1 VTPSASTSP
10 ATPGAGLAA
19 LSLVFNAFVWGVAWW
34 PFRQLH
40 DLGLHPLWATVLI
53 YLVATVVLAVARPA
67 ALVELGR
74 HPSLW
79 LLMAA
84 AGTTNAAF
92 NWAVTTGDVVRVV
105 LLVYLMPLWAVL
117 LARLLLHEALS
128 AAAIARVV
136 LALAG
141 AALVLWPAQGLAG
154 GGAVLGVPEALGLLA
169 GFTFALNNV
178 LLRRE
183 VARSDAARALAMF
196 GGGVVVAGALA
207 LGLAVAGT
215 VAWPPAPAP
224 GWVAGTLVLG
234 AVFIASNLTLQYGAT
249 RLPANTTAVIMLTE
263 VVFAAASA
271 FALGAGTL
279 TPQVALG
286 GLLIVAAALLAAVSR
301 R

>member
-1 VTPSASTSP
+1 MTLPPPPPP
-10 ATPGAGLAA
+10 AVPGVGLAA
-19 LSLVFNAFVWGVAWW
+19 ASLVFNAFIWGVAWW

-53 YLVATVVLAVARPA
+53 YAVATAALAAARPQ
-67 ALVELGR
+67 ALAEVAR

-105 LLVYLMPLWAVL
+105 LLVYLMPLWAVV
-117 LARLLLHEALS
+117 LARLLLREALS
-128 AAAIARVV
+128 AAAVARVV

-141 AALVLWPAQGLAG
+141 AALVLWPAQGLRAAPG
-154 GGAVLGVPEALGLLA
+154 PVLGLPEVLGLVA

-183 VARSDAARALAMF
+183 VARSDASRALAMF
-196 GGGVVVAGALA
+196 GGGVVVAGGLA
-207 LGLAVAGT
+207 LMLAVAGT

-224 GWVAGTLVLG
+224 AWMAGTLALGVL
-234 AVFIASNLTLQYGAT
+234 FIASNLSLQYGAT
-249 RLPANTTAVIMLTE
+249 QKIKRKKRGRVEKKEKERNQNQE
-263 VVFAAASA
+263 K
-271 FALGAGTL
+271 
-279 TPQVALG
+279 
-286 GLLIVAAALLAAVSR
+286 
-301 R
+301 